1 MKKYTVEFIGTKTF
15 LASDEK
21 GLDQGV
27 TNMLNTLPTQLKA
40 RAKVIKIEEV

>member
-15 LASDEK
+15 LADDEK
-21 GLDQGV
+21 SLDQGV
-27 TNMLNTLPTQLKA
+27 TNMLNAIPTQLKA